1 MRRRGA
7 GVANRLIN
15 ALPFE
20 LHVPG
25 YQFCGPGTRLDER
38 LARGDRGINP
48 LDRACREHDIA
59 YAHHPEDLGERHA
72 ADRVLRKAAL
82 KRVVAPD
89 ARLSERAAALLTAGV
104 MTGKLALG
112 AGLGGKKRKR
122 KTMSKTKKK
131 VVGVRRLGV
140 AKKVGG
146 VLPIVLG
153 VLGALGA
160 LASGASSIAT
170 AVKRSQQGDKA
181 LLEQVRHN
189 LAMEAKAGRGGKRK
203 TRRIPKK
210 KKKNKGRGSGAS
222 PASVER
228 RGHSRFY

>member
-1 MRRRGA
+1 
-7 GVANRLIN
+7 
-15 ALPFE
+15 
-20 LHVPG
+20 VPG

-112 AGLGGKKRKR
+112 AGLGGKKRK
-122 KTMSKTKKK
+122 TKTKKK

-189 LAMEAKAGRGGKRK
+189 LAVEAKAGRGGKRK

-210 KKKNKGRGSGAS
+210 KKKK
-222 PASVER
+222 
-228 RGHSRFY
+228 